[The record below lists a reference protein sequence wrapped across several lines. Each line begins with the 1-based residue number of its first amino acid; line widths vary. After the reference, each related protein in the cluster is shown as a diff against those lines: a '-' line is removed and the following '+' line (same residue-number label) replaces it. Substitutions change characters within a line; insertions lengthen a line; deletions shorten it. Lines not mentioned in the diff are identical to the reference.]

1 MNSENNNLAAIEPTK
16 AQKIHSLP
24 WALGA
29 HTGNAIYTN
38 LVLAGP
44 VFMLFLAKLDLD
56 ETRISVILSIIPFLS
71 VLSLIFGPLGAK
83 FGYKRSFIYLWAI
96 RKFVLIS
103 LVATPFL
110 LANYGIDTVFVFIIS
125 VLALFALC
133 NTAAVSW
140 LEPWMHEFIPDTVRS
155 KFSAISNITGVLAS
169 TLTLIAAGFYIGHK
183 SEASEFIILFV
194 IAFIIGLIS
203 VFFYLFVPGG
213 EPKKQRQKQA
223 KVDIRS
229 LFRNKPFIR
238 FLIGG
243 AFLIAGWTAVNPGGF
258 LILFLDQKMKFDPAQ
273 ITFIVSTIMGVGLIS
288 SYLWGWAAD
297 RYGSKPIMLIC
308 LAFHGAFP
316 LLLCLVQGNFKYSFY
331 IVLGIS
337 ALIGLG
343 LPGWGI
349 SFSRYLYVNLVSPE
363 NRSQYLSFNLAF
375 TGLVGGISPLIVGFI
390 LSITGRLNIAIGWF
404 RFGHYTPLLIWS
416 TLMIGIGF
424 VILLKLPND
433 ASVSTAKF
441 VGMFTHGHPF
451 LAMQAIYQ
459 HSRGGANERRLL
471 TIKRLA
477 DARSPL
483 AVDELLETLRD
494 PSVVVRVRAIRSIAS
509 IRPEPRL
516 IDALMEIL
524 RSERLE
530 TSSSAAWTLGL
541 MKDRRA
547 IPLLREKLDSNYPI
561 LRAAAAISL
570 ARLGDL
576 DSAVVLLEKFQ
587 EDKVVRVAYGEALG
601 ILRYREAIVPMIEA
615 MPEIEDD
622 IKRQSLGYSVAMI
635 VGNENVYLLLLRR
648 MLKDLEE
655 AKDEVQYLFQ
665 RLIPKITDNPEKVL
679 QLYLEGLAFD
689 RAGEFGRAAQLFRE
703 AADFIVK
710 HRLKPDAWLVYNHA
724 LPHYASGGT
733 GFRDFGLLITYAIL
747 AGVEITKAR
756 NNQPKAEHQ

>member
-1 MNSENNNLAAIEPTK
+1 MNQKSHAPITK

-38 LVLAGP
+38 LAMAGP
-44 VFMLFLAKLDLD
+44 VFMLFLAKLDL
-56 ETRISVILSIIPFLS
+56 EEAQIAVILSIVPFLS
-71 VLSLIFGPLGAK
+71 VLALVFGPLGAR
-83 FGYKRSFIYLWAI
+83 FGYKRSFICLWAI
-96 RKFVLIS
+96 RKFVLVS

-110 LANYGIDTVFVFIIS
+110 FANYGTDTVVWFIII

-133 NTAAVSW
+133 RTAAVSW
-140 LEPWMHEFIPDTVRS
+140 LEPWMYEFIPDSVRS
-155 KFSAISNITGVLAS
+155 KFSAISNITGVLAG

-183 SEASEFIILFV
+183 SEVSEFVILFV
-194 IAFIIGLIS
+194 IAFIVGLIS

-223 KVDIRS
+223 KVDVRS
-229 LFRNKPFIR
+229 IFKNRPFIR

-258 LILFLDQKMKFDPAQ
+258 LSLFLDEKMKFDPEQ
-273 ITFIVSTIMGVGLIS
+273 ITLIVSTIMGVGLIS

-308 LAFHGAFP
+308 LVFHGAFP

-349 SFSRYLYVNLVSPE
+349 SFSRYLYVNLIPSE

-375 TGLVGGISPLIVGFI
+375 TGLVGGVSPLIVGLI
-390 LSITGRLNIAIGWF
+390 LTATEKLNIPIGWF
-404 RFGHYTPLLIWS
+404 RIGHYTPLLIWS
-416 TLMIGIGF
+416 TLMIGIGY
-424 VILLKLPND
+424 VILSKIPND

-451 LAMQAIYQ
+451 LALQAIYQ
-459 HSRGGANERRLL
+459 HSRGGADERRLL

-477 DARSPL
+477 DAHSPL
-483 AVDELLETLRD
+483 AVDELLETLKD
-494 PSVVVRVRAIRSIAS
+494 PSVYVRVRAINSIAS
-509 IRPEPRL
+509 TRPEPRL

-530 TSSSAAWTLGL
+530 TSPAAAWALGL

-547 IPLLREKLDSNYPI
+547 IPLLREELESDYPI
-561 LRAAAAISL
+561 LRAAAALSL
-570 ARLGDL
+570 ARLNDL
-576 DSAVVLLEKFQ
+576 DSAVVLLEKFHQ
-587 EDKVVRVAYGEALG
+587 DKASRAAYGEALG
-601 ILRYREAIVPMIEA
+601 VLRYREAIAPIIEA
-615 MPEIEDD
+615 MSEIEDD
-622 IKRQSLGYSVAMI
+622 TKRQSLAYSVATI
-635 VGNENVYLLLLRR
+635 VGNENMFLLLLRR
-648 MLKDLEE
+648 LLKDIEE
-655 AKDEVQYLFQ
+655 ARDELMYLLQ
-665 RLIPKITDNPEKVL
+665 RQIPKITDEPEKVR
-679 QLYLEGLAFD
+679 QLI
-689 RAGEFGRAAQLFRE
+689 GEAIACSRTEEYSRAAQLFRE
-703 AADFIVK
+703 AVAFIPE
-710 HRLKPDAWLVYNHA
+710 HRLRPEAWLVYNHA

-733 GFRDFGLLITYAIL
+733 GFRDFGMLAAHAIL
-747 AGVEITKAR
+747 AGA
-756 NNQPKAEHQ
+756 

>member
-1 MNSENNNLAAIEPTK
+1 MNLEHNNQAAIEPTK

-24 WALGA
+24 WVLGA

-56 ETRISVILSIIPFLS
+56 EVRISVILSIIPFLS

-83 FGYKRSFIYLWAI
+83 FGYKRSFICLWAI

-103 LVATPFL
+103 LVATPFV

-125 VLALFALC
+125 ILALFALC

-169 TLTLIAAGFYIGHK
+169 TVTLIAAGFYIGHK
-183 SEASEFIILFV
+183 SEVSEFVILFV

-203 VFFYLFVPGG
+203 VFFYVFVPGG
-213 EPKKQRQKQA
+213 APKKKSQKQT
-223 KVDIRS
+223 KIKILS
-229 LFRNKPFIR
+229 IFRNRIFIR
-238 FLIGG
+238 FLVGG

-258 LILFLDQKMKFDPAQ
+258 LILFLNEKMRFDPEQ
-273 ITFIVSTIMGVGLIS
+273 ITFIVSAIMGVGLIS
-288 SYLWGWAAD
+288 SYIWGWASD

-316 LLLCLVQGNFKYSFY
+316 LLLCLVQRNTKYSFY

-349 SFSRYLYVNLVSPE
+349 SFSRYLYVNLIPSE

-375 TGLVGGISPLIVGFI
+375 TGLIGGISPLIVGLI
-390 LSITGRLNIAIGWF
+390 LSVTGRLNISIGWF
-404 RFGHYTPLLIWS
+404 RIGHYTPLLIWS

-424 VILLKLPND
+424 VILSKLPND

-459 HSRGGANERRLL
+459 YSRGGANERRLL
-471 TIKRLA
+471 TIKRLT
-477 DARSPL
+477 DAHSPL

-494 PSVVVRVRAIRSIAS
+494 PSVCVRVQAISSIAS
-509 IRPEPRL
+509 TQPEPRL
-516 IDALMEIL
+516 IDALKEIL
-524 RSERLE
+524 RSEKLE

-541 MKDRRA
+541 MKDRSA

-570 ARLGDL
+570 AQLDDM
-576 DSAVVLLEKFQ
+576 DSAVVLLEKFHK
-587 EDKVVRVAYGEALG
+587 DKVVRVAYGEALG

-615 MPEIEDD
+615 MSEIEDD

-648 MLKDLEE
+648 MLKDIDE

-665 RLIPKITDNPEKVL
+665 RLILKITDNPEKVR
-679 QLYLEGLAFD
+679 QLYVEGLAYD
-689 RAGEFGRAAQLFRE
+689 KAGEFGRAAQLFRE
-703 AADFIVK
+703 AAAFIPE
-710 HRLKPDAWLVYNHA
+710 HRLKPGAWLVHDHA
-724 LPHYASGGT
+724 LTHYASGGT
-733 GFRDFGLLITYAIL
+733 GFRDFGLLATYAIL
-747 AGVEITKAR
+747 AGVEVTKAK
-756 NNQPKAEHQ
+756 NDQPKAEHQ